1 MNLIAGS
8 TLAYTHI
15 FKGKHADGEWEYN
28 YLHSSGWLT
37 SPQTP
42 QRKALMTHWN
52 QVCSEERKTSQP
64 CQHHLSWSWGGKS
77 QTWSQFLLRIT
88 SECVLQKPRQ
98 HSLWRIWFGS
108 CWLLGPGEPISNG
121 QGGVSESCQS
131 CYPTCCSC
139 SGMVQSG
146 IITARSKTGRLQI
159 SSRGETRGAV
169 ESCHSHPSLDLGPT
183 WLKVF
188 FKKAKGWPLTRQM
201 NMNRCGVFVLL
212 LSIAQETWQQVER
225 ELENEMQQRPSALHG
240 WLTPGS
246 PPDYLRVLMNLS
258 WHRDTLGYFLHKK
271 VAVHLHV

>member
-1 MNLIAGS
+1 MINVTSDSTKKSINDTLKSSLFRGKKDQS
-8 TLAYTHI
+8 TL
-15 FKGKHADGEWEYN
+15 
-28 YLHSSGWLT
+28 S
-37 SPQTP
+37 TP
-42 QRKALMTHWN
+42 
-52 QVCSEERKTSQP
+52 SELE
-64 CQHHLSWSWGGKS
+64 LGGKS

-201 NMNRCGVFVLL
+201 NMNRAVCLFC
-212 LSIAQETWQQVER
+212 S
-225 ELENEMQQRPSALHG
+225 SASHRRLDSR
-240 WLTPGS
+240 WRGS
-246 PPDYLRVLMNLS
+246 WRMRCNKGPQHFMA
-258 WHRDTLGYFLHKK
+258 G
-271 VAVHLHV
+271 